1 MPAHYNASMAM
12 IHVNRSGTT
21 LGTFS
26 EDDVRAGLR
35 SGRLL
40 PTDLGWREGM
50 PQWQPLSQFAE
61 FAADIPAA
69 AAAAAPGAPPGAAI
83 PQAPPVVAPPPSAL
97 APRSGL
103 PWDNRQQRGF
113 IPAFFDTMVMILTKP
128 AEAFTAMR
136 REGGFGDALIYGLIG
151 GCFGYVVSLLFLF
164 LMPSLA
170 SFGDRHNALAGFIGM
185 GFGLVFCIIMIPVF
199 VTVGLFIGAAIV
211 HVCLM
216 IVGGA
221 KQPFETTF
229 RVLCFALGSTYP
241 LIIVPFCGSI
251 IAGIWGLVAECIGLA
266 RAHETDTGRAV
277 LAVFLP
283 VILCCGFAFIAA
295 LMIPALVH
303 HSSR

>member
-1 MPAHYNASMAM
+1 MAM

-35 SGRLL
+35 AGRLL

-50 PQWQPLSQFAE
+50 PQWQPLSQFTE
-61 FAADIPAA
+61 FLSDIPAVE
-69 AAAAAPGAPPGAAI
+69 AAAAPGAPPGAAI
-83 PQAPPVVAPPPSAL
+83 PQAPPVLAPSPAL

-103 PWDNRQQRGF
+103 PWDNRLARGF
-113 IPAFFDTMVMILTKP
+113 IPAFFDTLVMVLTKP
-128 AEAFTAMR
+128 GEAFTAMR
-136 REGGFGDALIYGLIG
+136 REGGFGDPLIYGLVG
-151 GCFGYVVSLLFLF
+151 GCFGYLVYLLFL
-164 LMPSLA
+164 LVMPSLA
-170 SFGDRHNALAGFIGM
+170 VFSDRHTNPLAGLIGM
-185 GFGLVFCIIMIPVF
+185 GFGMVFLIIMIPVF
-199 VTVGLFIGAAIV
+199 VTLILFIGAAIV

-241 LIIVPFCGSI
+241 LIIVPFCGSF

-283 VILCCGFAFIAA
+283 VILCCGFGVMAA
-295 LMIPALVH
+295 LLIPALVH
-303 HSSR
+303 HSNG